1 MPDIIHVHT
10 FLAGE
15 IALWIKDKYKIP
27 FVVTEH
33 STGFARGIFNKRQL
47 QVAKKVFTNS
57 ECNIAVSEPFC
68 SLLNDKTKQHFKYI
82 PNVVD
87 TDFFTPLVKKSNT
100 KNFTFINF

>member
-33 STGFARGIFNKRQL
+33 STGFARGIYNKRQL
-47 QVAKKVFTNS
+47 RTCQ
-57 ECNIAVSEPFC
+57 
-68 SLLNDKTKQHFKYI
+68 
-82 PNVVD
+82 
-87 TDFFTPLVKKSNT
+87 KSIC
-100 KNFTFINF
+100 K